1 MQYKNRL
8 IKDYIEDAAGE
19 KSTPGGGS
27 VSALSGA
34 LAATMGEMAGNFTA
48 GKEKFSDVEEQVKAC
63 LKRLN
68 LARNK
73 LLNLAD
79 ADAEAYSGVNAAY
92 KLPCETGAE
101 KQQRKAEIQKALKDA
116 MLVPL
121 NIMRQCA
128 SVAETAAKLVDIANP
143 NLLTDVA
150 VCAVLAE
157 AACAAAKFNVKINL
171 KYIDDP
177 EVAKKTE
184 PEVEEYLTTASNCRN
199 EVAAK
204 VNKQFE

>member
-1 MQYKNRL
+1 MS
-8 IKDYIEDAAGE
+8 IKDYIEEAAEG
-19 KSTPGGGS
+19 KPTPGGGS
-27 VSALSGA
+27 ISALSGA

-48 GKEKFSDVEEQVKAC
+48 GKEKFSDVEERVKTC

-92 KLPCETGAE
+92 KLPRETSDE
-101 KQQRKAEIQKALKDA
+101 KQRREAEIQKALRDA
-116 MLVPL
+116 MRVPL
-121 NIMRQCA
+121 NVMRQCA
-128 SVAETAAKLVDIANP
+128 SVAETAAELVDIANP

-157 AACAAAKFNVKINL
+157 AACAAAEFNVRINL

-177 EVAKKTE
+177 EVGHKTE
-184 PEVEEYLTTASNCRN
+184 SEVEEYITTASNCRD
-199 EVAAK
+199 EVTAK
-204 VNKQFE
+204 VNRQFE